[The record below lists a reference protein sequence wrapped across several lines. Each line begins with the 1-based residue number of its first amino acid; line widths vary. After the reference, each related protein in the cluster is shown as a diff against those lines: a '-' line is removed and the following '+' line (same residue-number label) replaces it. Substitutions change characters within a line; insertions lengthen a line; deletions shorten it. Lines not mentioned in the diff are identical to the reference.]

1 MSNVFDI
8 LQERGFVEQCT
19 YPEELRELLGK
30 ESVTFYVGFDATAN
44 SLTLGHLIPIMAMIH
59 MQQAGHKPIVLLG
72 GATTMVGDP
81 SGKTDMRKMMSKD
94 DIAANVESFREQFGR
109 FLDLDGGGVQV
120 VNNLEWF
127 ADMSFLEFVRDI
139 GRHFSVSRMLAA
151 ECYKSRLETGLTFLE
166 FSYMLMQSYDF
177 LQLYR
182 RYNCRLQ
189 IGGNDQWSNILG
201 GYELVRR
208 EENAPVYA
216 MTMKL
221 LTTSTGKKMGKTE
234 AGTVWLDPER
244 TSPYELYQYLRN
256 VDDQDVENCLALLT
270 LLPMDEVRRLGSLKD
285 AEINRAKE
293 VLAYEVTKLVHGEEE
308 ADKAQSAARAL
319 FGGTGESEH
328 MPSTTLHKEAFE
340 RGMDVLTLLTETG
353 LAASRSEGRRL
364 VQQGGVHLDGERV
377 ESIDQLVTLDRFR
390 DGELIIKKGKKVY
403 HKVILA

>member
-139 GRHFSVSRMLAA
+139 GRHFSVNRMLAA

-177 LQLYR
+177 LELFR

-189 IGGNDQWSNILG
+189 LGGNDQWSNILG

-208 EENAPVYA
+208 EESTPVYA
-216 MTMKL
+216 LTLKL

-244 TSPYELYQYLRN
+244 TSPYELFQYLRN

-270 LLPMDEVRRLGSLKD
+270 CLPMDEVKRLGSLEGS
-285 AEINRAKE
+285 EINQAKE
-293 VLAYEVTKLVHGEEE
+293 TLAYE
-308 ADKAQSAARAL
+308 ARQAAKQL
-319 FGGTGESEH
+319 FGGGGSSEH
-328 MPSTTLHKEAFE
+328 MPSTTMDGAAFAE
-340 RGMDVLTLLTETG
+340 GMDILTLLIETG
-353 LAASRSEGRRL
+353 LAGSRSEGRRL
-364 VQQGGVHLDGERV
+364 VQQGGVHLGEERV
-377 ESIDQLVTLDRFR
+377 ADIAQVVTLGHFQ
-390 DGELIIKKGKKVY
+390 DGELIIRKGKKVY
-403 HKVILA
+403 HKVVLA